1 MTETTHATPG
11 ASDADAEATE
21 GRVYNVAGGDW
32 DELVTN
38 DDERGPNEQIVVNMG
53 PQHPSTHGVLRLVLT
68 LEGETVT
75 DARASIGYLH
85 TGIEKNMEYRTWT
98 QGTTFVTRADYLM
111 PIFNETAY
119 CLAVERL
126 LGIEDKI
133 PERAKLIRVLLLELN
148 RIALAPGRH
157 RPVRPGARRDHDL
170 PAGRP
175 DAGERPRP
183 VRADHRAADEPR
195 VHPPRRR
202 GAGPAGRRHRGDAR
216 LPAQGTRVDRRP
228 AQADRREPGVQGAH
242 RGHRLPRPR
251 GLHGARRDRADAPR
265 HRAALG
271 PAQVAAV
278 PRLRDLRLRRPDAGH
293 LRHLRP
299 LPGPDGRDRAVAADH
314 RAGARPA
321 RGPGGRARTTRG

>member
-38 DDERGPNEQIVVNMG
+38 DDERSPNEQIVVNMG

-98 QGTTFVTRADYLM
+98 QGIHVHHPGRLPHADLQ
-111 PIFNETAY
+111 
-119 CLAVERL
+119 R
-126 LGIEDKI
+126 D
-133 PERAKLIRVLLLELN
+133 RVLHGGRAAARDRGQDPRARQAHPGAAARAEPD
-148 RIALAPGRH
+148 RLAPGRH

-195 VHPPRRR
+195 VRPARRR
-202 GAGPAGRRHRGDAR
+202 GAGPAGRRHRGGAR
-216 LPAQGTRVDRRP
+216 LRTQGTRVDP
-228 AQADRREPGVQGAH
+228 
-242 RGHRLPRPR
+242 
-251 GLHGARRDRADAPR
+251 
-265 HRAALG
+265 
-271 PAQVAAV
+271 
-278 PRLRDLRLRRPDAGH
+278 
-293 LRHLRP
+293 
-299 LPGPDGRDRAVAADH
+299 
-314 RAGARPA
+314 
-321 RGPGGRARTTRG
+321 